1 MDMSLLTTKFYVP
14 PLRPGFVSRP
24 RLIELVQAGLARKLT
39 LVSAPAGFGKTTLIN
54 EWISASQRPVA
65 WISLDQGDNDPV
77 RFLAYLVGALQRVDE
92 TLGRS
97 VSDFMLPSVTPA
109 SPHQAGWVQTPMTV
123 LINDLSAAGTA
134 LTLVLDD
141 YHLISSPVVHQVLL
155 FLLEHRPP
163 SVHVVI
169 GTREDPPLPLPR
181 WRAQGQVTE
190 IRERELR
197 FTTGETAAFLKQTMN
212 LPLPPQAIEALESR
226 TEGWITG
233 LQLAAL
239 ALQEGRDEAQAQSFI
254 DAVGG
259 DNRYIMDYLISEVL
273 QRQPEVMRD
282 FLRQTAILE
291 QMTGALCDALTGRQD
306 GQAMLDQLDEANL
319 FLIPLDHR
327 REWYR
332 YHRLFAEFLRT
343 RLDREEQKTLHR
355 RAMRW
360 HEARGFVNRAIQ
372 HALACASI
380 SGEWDDAER
389 LIRRAA
395 EKTIHAGNILTL
407 HAWLEALPDER
418 VRACGELAIYRGWV
432 LALTGDMALAEDYAD
447 AAQEHAPAA
456 DLGKLLL
463 LRSWVALLS
472 RQDHATASRWAADAL
487 EMLPQDQPHWRLIAL
502 WMMAESLE
510 RTRNVAEAIALFR
523 QAGQVGR
530 ALGNQVFAAVVDMT
544 LAAALNNHGQ
554 RRDAVAVCQDAI
566 RRYTD
571 ELGRTSPLAGLIF
584 NRLGSLYYEA
594 NQLELARECHEKGLA
609 LGERLALRSYM
620 IFSHSF
626 AAPTLY
632 AQGQVAAALDTL
644 QKAHQFAI
652 QIGFS
657 DAAWYLAVEAD
668 LHLRQG
674 DLSFVRRWAE
684 AAGLSPDDE
693 PEYLRIEQQIV
704 YARLLLVQGQLTD
717 AGRCLPRLER
727 FTRERGLYRW
737 LMTVHIL
744 QALMLAR
751 LGDRPAALEHLSQA
765 LQIAAPEGYVRAFL
779 DEDEQLLTL
788 LPHVRHVAPDFV
800 DQLLACCA
808 RKPEP
813 VPPGSQPLI
822 EPLSARELEVLGLI
836 ADGLSNREI
845 AQKLFI
851 AVGTVKRHINN
862 IYGKLDVHSRTQAV
876 ARARE
881 LQLLK

>member
-1 MDMSLLTTKFYVP
+1 MDISLLTTKFYVP

-24 RLIELVQAGLARKLT
+24 RLIELLQAGLARKLT

-54 EWISASQRPVA
+54 EWISASERPVA

-97 VSDFMLPSVTPA
+97 VSDFMLSSVTPA

-181 WRAQGQVTE
+181 WRARGQVTE
-190 IRERELR
+190 IRERDLR

-254 DAVGG
+254 DTVGG

-273 QRQPEVMRD
+273 QRQPGAMRD

-380 SGEWDDAER
+380 SEEWDDAER

-418 VRACGELAIYRGWV
+418 VRACGELAIYKGWV

-447 AAQEHAPAA
+447 AVQKHAPAA

-554 RRDAVAVCQDAI
+554 RQDAVAVCQDAI

-644 QKAHQFAI
+644 QKAHRFAL

-674 DLSFVRRWAE
+674 DLPFVRRWAE

-704 YARLLLVQGQLTD
+704 YARLLLVQGRLAD

-779 DEDEQLLTL
+779 DEDEQTLTL

-800 DQLLACCA
+800 DQLLACA
-808 RKPEP
+808 REP
-813 VPPGSQPLI
+813 GLVPPGSQPLI

-836 ADGLSNREI
+836 VAGLSNREI